1 MLMMQGVASGCT
13 GAYTPAAASGCTDVV
28 VVTYTQAVA
37 SECNDIESN
46 LVNATISSLVNATIS
61 CP

>member
-28 VVTYTQAVA
+28 VVTYTHTVA
-37 SECNDIESN
+37 SECTDIEPSLIDA
-46 LVNATISSLVNATIS
+46 LVSSLI
-61 CP
+61 